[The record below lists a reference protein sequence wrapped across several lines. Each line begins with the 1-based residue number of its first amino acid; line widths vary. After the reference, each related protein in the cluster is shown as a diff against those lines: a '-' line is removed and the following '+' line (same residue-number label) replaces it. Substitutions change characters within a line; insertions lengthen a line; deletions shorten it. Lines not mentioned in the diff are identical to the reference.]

1 MTYRD
6 RVRPRRTESSGSHAI
21 SDMGHIAQRRS
32 GLQIDGHWR
41 QGGRRLHRPL
51 DGPDGPRFAQV
62 TTGDTGEETA
72 ATVNGQAT
80 DARSSEAVAAPD
92 ASSKRL
98 DETTSSVDPKSR
110 VGRV

>member
-1 MTYRD
+1 MDNGARAVGVFTA
-6 RVRPRRTESSGSHAI
+6 RR
-21 SDMGHIAQRRS
+21 MGPTAPAS
-32 GLQIDGHWR
+32 
-41 QGGRRLHRPL
+41 P
-51 DGPDGPRFAQV
+51 PV
-62 TTGDTGEETA
+62 TTGDTGEETT

-98 DETTSSVDPKSR
+98 DETTSSVDPKSG